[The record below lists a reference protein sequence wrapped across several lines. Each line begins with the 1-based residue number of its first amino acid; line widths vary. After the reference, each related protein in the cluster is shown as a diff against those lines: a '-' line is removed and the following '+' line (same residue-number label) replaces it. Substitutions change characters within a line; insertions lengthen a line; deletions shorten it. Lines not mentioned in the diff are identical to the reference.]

1 MLFTRSENPSPVE
14 HIVFHHN
21 GKEYPVYNLLTVE
34 EIKAIMVMGEERN
47 KKLDALNAKSTKK
60 YFEDTDKMVIT
71 ILRRCLR
78 LTDSQIAG
86 MEELERRNLT
96 HSFIRFIA
104 AANRYP

>member
-1 MLFTRSENPSPVE
+1 MLFTRSTNLGLVE

-21 GKEYPVYNLLTVE
+21 GKEYPVYNLLTVDE
-34 EIKAIMVMGEERN
+34 VKAIMVMGEERN
-47 KKLDALNAKSTKK
+47 RKLDALNAKSTKK
-60 YFEDTDKMVIT
+60 YFEDTDKMVTT
-71 ILRRCLR
+71 ILRKCLR